1 MVHNA
6 SSGSSFKRFG
16 FGAAAA
22 VGVAGVVVALS
33 VSGPAGATGSAGAG
47 TGGKARATIV
57 LEHGAFADA
66 SSWNEVL
73 KRLHRAGY
81 PVVAAANPLRGPG
94 SDAGYLRSV
103 LDRIEGPV
111 VLVGHSYGG
120 TVISDAAAGQEDK
133 VKALVYIAAFL
144 PDAGET
150 SLGLS
155 NQFPGSTLGNAVEA
169 VPYTL
174 PGGAAGADLYIKADK
189 FRGQFAADVSRD
201 QAALMAATQRPIAA
215 AALEEKSTKAAWKT
229 IPSWS
234 LIATQDYNIPPAAQ
248 RFMSQRAGAHT
259 VEVKA
264 SHAVSVSRPD
274 AVTRII
280 QQAATATTR

>member
-1 MVHNA
+1 MVHNS

-22 VGVAGVVVALS
+22 VGVAGALVALS
-33 VSGPAGATGSAGAG
+33 VSGTAGATSGG
-47 TGGKARATIV
+47 TAVKARPTIV

-66 SSWNEVL
+66 SSWNDVI
-73 KRLHRAGY
+73 KRLQKAGY
-81 PVVAAANPLRGPG
+81 PVVAPANPLRGPA

-120 TVISDAAAGQEDK
+120 TVISDAATGYEGK

-144 PDAGET
+144 PEAGET

-155 NQFPGSTLGNAVEA
+155 NKFPGSTLGDAIEA

-174 PGGAAGADLYIKADK
+174 TGGTSGTDIYIKRDK
-189 FRGQFAADVSRD
+189 FRGQFAADVPRS

-234 LIATQDYNIPPAAQ
+234 LITTQDYNIPPAAQ
-248 RFMSQRAGAHT
+248 RFMSQRANAHT
-259 VEVKA
+259 TEIKA
-264 SHAVSVSRPD
+264 SHAVSASHPD

-280 QQAATATTR
+280 QQAATTTR